1 MQTEPL
7 AATSAAPYDAF
18 AQAAALVAE
27 ARTMLTRDS
36 GRTLALAEDAAALL
50 ANADQH
56 GQADG
61 LALAAI
67 TLQVQALYQLGRLA
81 ETIPLGQAGLA
92 HVRDERPTQDMF
104 GLLSRLTWVYADL
117 GQFEVAMSLNRR
129 AFDLARR
136 AGNRAWEALGYSDLG
151 VIYHRWGRADESQ
164 AATLQITAP
173 ELFGALSGD
182 DKALACNNISES
194 YLELGDAQT
203 ALSYADTGLAEV
215 RTGFLLACRAAA
227 LVALGRLDEAEESYT
242 QAVALAREVGDFFDE
257 QAGLCG
263 LAELLQ
269 RQGRSAEAIAR
280 AGEALA
286 VVASA
291 PTLLLPCLDLLARLH
306 AEIGDHRSAYTYLR
320 QAEQARESVHIEQAD
335 LRARAIEIQLR
346 AEMTQREAAM
356 ARHEQESLREQNALL
371 YGLVSERDEALA
383 TQQQLVQTIMEI
395 STPVLPLAAGVLA
408 LPLIG
413 SIDARRAAQMSEI
426 ALASVQRYGAR
437 VMLIDITGVQML
449 ELSSAASLL
458 RIARSVRLLGCRVV
472 LVGVRPEIAQSLVGI
487 GADLSELI
495 TRGSLA
501 DGLAVALAIVG
512 RRIVGA

>member
-1 MQTEPL
+1 
-7 AATSAAPYDAF
+7 
-18 AQAAALVAE
+18 
-27 ARTMLTRDS
+27 
-36 GRTLALAEDAAALL
+36 
-50 ANADQH
+50 
-56 GQADG
+56 
-61 LALAAI
+61 
-67 TLQVQALYQLGRLA
+67 
-81 ETIPLGQAGLA
+81 
-92 HVRDERPTQDMF
+92 
-104 GLLSRLTWVYADL
+104 
-117 GQFEVAMSLNRR
+117 
-129 AFDLARR
+129 
-136 AGNRAWEALGYSDLG
+136 
-151 VIYHRWGRADESQ
+151 
-164 AATLQITAP
+164 
-173 ELFGALSGD
+173 
-182 DKALACNNISES
+182 
-194 YLELGDAQT
+194 
-203 ALSYADTGLAEV
+203 V

-227 LVALGRLDEAEESYT
+227 LAELGRLDEAEESYT
-242 QAVALAREVGDFFDE
+242 QAVALAREVKDFFDE

-280 AGEALA
+280 ADEALA
-286 VVASA
+286 VVAGA
-291 PTLLLPCLDLLARLH
+291 PTLLMPCLDLLARLH
-306 AEIGDHRSAYTYLR
+306 AEIGDHRSAYDYLR
-320 QAEQARESVHIEQAD
+320 QAEQAREAVHIEQAD
-335 LRARAIEIQLR
+335 LRARAIELQLR

-356 ARHEQESLREQNALL
+356 ARHEQETLREQNALL
-371 YGLVSERDEALA
+371 HSLVSERDEALA

-426 ALASVQRYGAR
+426 ALASVQHYGAR